1 MPDVLVKFP
10 FVFTDVNGTSRFMT
24 AGRHFIED
32 ADLENPLVKS
42 RSVVFGGNHG
52 TPEKKEEPDDRPIQP
67 ERRGRGRKPRSDSDG
82 LQDILS

>member
-10 FVFTDVNGTSRFMT
+10 FVFTDVNGTSRFMA

-32 ADLENPLVKS
+32 ADLEHPLVKS

-52 TPEKKEEPDDRPIQP
+52 TPEIKEEPDDRPIP
-67 ERRGRGRKPRSDSDG
+67 ERRSRGRKPRSDSDG
-82 LQDILS
+82 FQDILS